1 MTEFLK
7 EHTFDITRNTLE
19 SKRGH
24 KGVVLWFY
32 GLSGSG
38 KSTLANAVINRL
50 ATKNKIFCKS
60 LDGDS
65 MRGGLSSDLNFS
77 DEDRVENIRRSAHV
91 AKSFADFGVICLAS
105 FITPKK
111 QMRDLAQ
118 TILGKDYVGC
128 YVKASLATCQK
139 RDPKGFY
146 KKAERRQIKNFTGL
160 ESSFDFSDEEADL
173 VLDTEEESLDALVD
187 KVVHYLE
194 NQGTLRV

>member
-1 MTEFLK
+1 MWQNLLQ
-7 EHTFDITRNTLE
+7 IL
-19 SKRGH
+19 
-24 KGVVLWFY
+24 
-32 GLSGSG
+32 GLF
-38 KSTLANAVINRL
+38 R
-50 ATKNKIFCKS
+50 
-60 LDGDS
+60 
-65 MRGGLSSDLNFS
+65 
-77 DEDRVENIRRSAHV
+77 
-91 AKSFADFGVICLAS
+91 LAS